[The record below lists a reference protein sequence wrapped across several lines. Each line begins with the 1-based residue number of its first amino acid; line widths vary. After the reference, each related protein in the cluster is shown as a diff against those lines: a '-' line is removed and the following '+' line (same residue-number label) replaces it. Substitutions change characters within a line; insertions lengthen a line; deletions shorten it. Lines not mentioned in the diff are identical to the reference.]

1 MKHITRAQLIRDG
14 LIKQYATQTNAP
26 GPGIQMAWLI
36 RSLLPHLIIHSEY
49 DAGVDTGV
57 KAIDYN
63 DLLNLAIELEK
74 YEQLQSI

>member
-1 MKHITRAQLIRDG
+1 MKHISRAQLIRDG
-14 LIKQYATQTNAP
+14 LIKQYGTMSPAP

-36 RSLLPHLIIHSEY
+36 RFILPNLITYS
-49 DAGVDTGV
+49 DTDT
-57 KAIDYN
+57 KTIAIDYN